1 IIDKNSGKTKPQ
13 DVKTLMDMTRE
24 LL

>member
-13 DVKTLMDMTRE
+13 DVKTLMNMTRE